1 MSEPIINDGDIVFCT
16 IAGGAGA
23 VVAAGQLLLAAG
35 ERGWVWDTG
44 VKEWWRKR
52 HVGVAVWHEGLL
64 CIVQAMPGGV
74 EMVPLDVTGGKY
86 TILRPNYSITPG
98 DLNQAKLV
106 ARAAME
112 YIGTPYDFATYA
124 AIPAYRRGLRT
135 QSIEEIISGIDTMMC
150 SRMVDAALDFAHYH
164 LFDDG
169 RLPGNV
175 TPSELYRQLKRQG
188 ATTIVKGG

>member
-52 HVGVAVWHEGLL
+52 HVGVAVWYEGVLS
-64 CIVQAMPGGV
+64 IVQAMPGGV

-86 TILRPNYSITPG
+86 TILRPNYSTTPG
-98 DLNQAKLV
+98 DWNQAKLV

-112 YIGTPYDFATYA
+112 YIGTPYDFATYV

-150 SRMVDAALDFAHYH
+150 SRMVDAALDFARYH